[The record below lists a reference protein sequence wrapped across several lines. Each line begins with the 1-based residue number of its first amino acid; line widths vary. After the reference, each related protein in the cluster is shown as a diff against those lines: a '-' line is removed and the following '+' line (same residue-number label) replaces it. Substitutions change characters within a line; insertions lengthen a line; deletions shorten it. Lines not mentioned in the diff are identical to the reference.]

1 MSNKKNKASLCVDD
15 DPMIL
20 MSLKLQLTQSFD
32 GQFVIETA
40 ESGEEALELIEFLV
54 DREIDTLL
62 IISDWLMPK
71 MKGDELLVHVKDRF
85 PKVGQIMLSGQ
96 AENDAVQNAFKNS
109 NLKYFISKPWNKQ
122 DLVDKVN
129 EVLSN

>member
-1 MSNKKNKASLCVDD
+1 MAAKKNKAILCVDD

-32 GQFVIETA
+32 GQFIIETA
-40 ESGEEALELIEFLV
+40 ESGEEALELIDFLGGR
-54 DREIDTLL
+54 DIDTLL

-71 MKGDELLVHVKDRF
+71 MKGDELLVKIKDRF

-96 AENDAVQNAFKNS
+96 AQNEAVQNAFKNS

-122 DLVDKVN
+122 DLIDKVN
-129 EVLSN
+129 EILKS

>member
-1 MSNKKNKASLCVDD
+1 MATKKNKAILCVDD

-32 GQFVIETA
+32 GQFIIETA
-40 ESGEEALELIEFLV
+40 ESGEEALELIEFLGG
-54 DREIDTLL
+54 RNIDTLL

-71 MKGDELLVHVKDRF
+71 MKGDELLVKVKDRF

-96 AENDAVQNAFKNS
+96 AQNDAVQNAFKNS
-109 NLKYFISKPWNKQ
+109 NLRYFISKPWNKS
-122 DLVDKVN
+122 DLVEKVN
-129 EVLSN
+129 AVLNN

>member
-1 MSNKKNKASLCVDD
+1 MAAKKNKAILCVDD

-32 GQFVIETA
+32 GQFIIETA
-40 ESGEEALELIEFLV
+40 ESGEEALELIDFLGGR
-54 DREIDTLL
+54 DIDTLL

-71 MKGDELLVHVKDRF
+71 MKGDELLVKIKDRF

-96 AENDAVQNAFKNS
+96 AQNEAVQNAFKNS

-129 EVLSN
+129 EILKS